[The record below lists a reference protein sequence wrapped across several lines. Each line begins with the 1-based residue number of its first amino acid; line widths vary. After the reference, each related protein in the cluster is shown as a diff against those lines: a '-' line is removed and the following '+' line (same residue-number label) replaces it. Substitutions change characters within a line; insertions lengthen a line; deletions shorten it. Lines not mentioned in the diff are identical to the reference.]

1 MVNLLFWDG
10 VGCIG
15 GNKIL
20 VQDSSKD
27 ESLLLDF
34 GKNFGEE
41 NKYFDEFLKPR
52 DRLGVYDLLRMRML
66 PPMLNLYRKDLIP
79 ANFDFSTDLQQ
90 GVKPVGGLLL
100 SHAHL
105 DHAGYLPYLREDLPV
120 TTSVISGALLK
131 SLQDTN
137 RQLYSELIAVVA
149 KELLD
154 TGILKTAKGSPLQP
168 RPFHLL
174 QRPKDVNGFNDN
186 VWNCNY
192 TKKPYLSATPDYLE
206 NSCQIAKY
214 NIKAWPVD
222 HSIPGAMAYA
232 VETSEGWIVYTGDL
246 RLHGS
251 KGNLTRAFFQEAAQ
265 LHPLLLITE
274 GTHPEETNPVTEEQV
289 KQRSM
294 EVVAKTEGLVIADFG
309 ARNVERLLSF
319 LQVASETQRYL
330 VLTPKDFL
338 MLEYLNYATPEVP
351 NPLRDPW
358 LLMYVTPK
366 GRTDGWED
374 HVRSLVPEEKT
385 VDARRIRSH
394 PDDYILCFSYY
405 DFANLL
411 DIDVHKGSYIYSSS
425 EPFNEEMA
433 MDHEKIKNW
442 IDLFGFRIYGRL
454 GQAAGGKDERDPFH
468 ASGHIHAQGLEEM
481 IETIR
486 PKYLIPVHTEKSDF
500 FQQFQGLTTILT
512 VQRNKLLRLD

>member
-1 MVNLLFWDG
+1 VVNLLFWDG

-20 VQDSSKD
+20 LQDETKD
-27 ESLLLDF
+27 QALLMDF

-52 DRLGVYDLLRMRML
+52 SGFGIYDLLRMGLL
-66 PPMLNLYRKDLIP
+66 PPALDLYRKDLIP
-79 ANFDFSTDLQQ
+79 AAFESPYEKQDGL
-90 GVKPVGGLLL
+90 KPVGGLLV

-105 DHAGYLPYLREDLPV
+105 DHVGYLPYLREDLPV
-120 TTSVISGALLK
+120 VTSSVSAALLK

-137 RQLYSELIAVVA
+137 SQLYSELVAVA
-149 KELLD
+149 TREPTD
-154 TGILKTAKGSPLQP
+154 TGILKKEKKGCLQP

-174 QRPKDVNGFNDN
+174 QTPPDTDGFSNN

-192 TKKPYLSATPDYLE
+192 TKNPYLSVSPSYSE
-206 NSCQIAKY
+206 NSCQLASY

-232 VETSEGWIVYTGDL
+232 IETSAGWIVYTGDL
-246 RLHGS
+246 RLHGT
-251 KGNLTRAFFQEAAQ
+251 KGHLTRTFFKEAAQ
-265 LHPLLLITE
+265 LHPLVLITE

-289 KQRSM
+289 MQRSL
-294 EVVAKTEGLVIADFG
+294 EVVASTQGLVIADFG

-319 LQVASETQRYL
+319 LKIAAETKRYL
-330 VLTPKDFL
+330 VLTPKDIL
-338 MLEYLNYATPEVP
+338 LLEYLSYASAELPHPVS
-351 NPLRDPW
+351 DPSV
-358 LLMYVTPK
+358 LMYVAPK
-366 GRTDGWED
+366 ASISGWEK
-374 HVRSLVPEEKT
+374 HIRSMVPEEKT
-385 VDARRIRSH
+385 VDAKKIHSR

-411 DIDVHKGSYIYSSS
+411 DIDVHEGSYIYSSS

-454 GQAAGGKDERDPFH
+454 GQASGEKDGRDPFH
-468 ASGHIHAQGLEEM
+468 ASGHIHAQGLKEM
-481 IETIR
+481 VETIK
-486 PKYLIPVHTEKSDF
+486 PKYLIPVHTEKLDF
-500 FQQFQGLTTILT
+500 FQQFQGLTTVLT
-512 VQRNKLLRLD
+512 AQRNELLRLD